1 MIGKSEAD
9 DTNKRMEAHSMAL
22 LKNPKGYLKMILE
35 LREWSQKIST
45 EKEDINR
52 QWTKERKTFKI
63 KMIS

>member
-35 LREWSQKIST
+35 LRE
-45 EKEDINR
+45 
-52 QWTKERKTFKI
+52 
-63 KMIS
+63 